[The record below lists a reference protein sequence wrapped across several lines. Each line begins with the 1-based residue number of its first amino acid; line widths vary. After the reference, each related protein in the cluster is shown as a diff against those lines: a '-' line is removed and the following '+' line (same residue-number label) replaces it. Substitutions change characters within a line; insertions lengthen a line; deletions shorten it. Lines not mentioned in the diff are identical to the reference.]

1 MDVLGYGLAGRALA
15 GVRQWSVGFLSAIVH
30 GLVFSIYRKSHKKIH
45 YFVFVLNFIRQS
57 FEGTVFMKKRK
68 LPSIGI
74 FLFLV
79 LWPSFTWLSN
89 AYSQTDSNNGIQP
102 LLQLDGQSI
111 HGLIPASIQPLIL
124 SKEIEQFLQKLE
136 SAPPN
141 WTQLRHS
148 DITQQSERL
157 FQFNRQRDKAR
168 AAKNAIL
175 EKPIAFLWEGIL
187 RQYLPEYQGF
197 SLALGPELTNTSW
210 GTIRFKPI
218 ALPDYLVAVPSLDL
232 RKELLARQKKGEHM
246 EIMVLCIGTLVPDES
261 LIYGFSHEDHQEGM
275 ILPVVS
281 VQNIVYILKPS

>member
-15 GVRQWSVGFLSAIVH
+15 GIRQWSVGFLSAIVH

-102 LLQLDGQSI
+102 L
-111 HGLIPASIQPLIL
+111 QPLIL

-175 EKPIAFLWEGIL
+175 EKPVAFLWEGIL